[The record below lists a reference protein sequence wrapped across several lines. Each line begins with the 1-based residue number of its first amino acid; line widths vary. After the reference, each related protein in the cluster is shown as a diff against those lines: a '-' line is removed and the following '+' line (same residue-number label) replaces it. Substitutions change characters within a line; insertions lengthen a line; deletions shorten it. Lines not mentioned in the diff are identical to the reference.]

1 MSNIKDEHFFGR
13 DHGEHQWLGPV
24 PSNCPAWA
32 NNQPTGAKIK
42 TTNQLVENQPQ
53 INKEVFG
60 RNGYDL
66 SYDVC
71 CVLCVICIDDV
82 VEI

>member
-1 MSNIKDEHFFGR
+1 MKHELFFGR

-32 NNQPTGAKIK
+32 NNQPTGTKTK
-42 TTNQLVENQPQ
+42 TTNQSVENQPQ

-60 RNGYDL
+60 RNGYGYGHMMFIVCYMRDL
-66 SYDVC
+66 H
-71 CVLCVICIDDV
+71 
-82 VEI
+82 